1 MTLRP
6 FHHQRPLFC
15 CTIFYSLGVVAGV
28 YLPYWPRLSM
38 AGLCLCLLG
47 AFLLGRMGKRRTAGF
62 MGAFLFLGLLL
73 CGKAMY
79 PPLPTEG
86 KFSVTG
92 IVAEE
97 VSLRQDGSA
106 QGYLEQTQALTEN
119 GIQSLG
125 TVYWT
130 FVPDEE
136 QPTLPTDGQRVS
148 FTGKVYIPSGQE
160 NPYGFDFRMFLLQK
174 GICCGVSGAK
184 DMTVLSENSRGLSSL
199 FYRSRCYLGERL
211 DAVFG
216 TESALPRALL
226 LGERERL
233 PEDVQFSFAD
243 AGVAHILSVSGLHVS
258 LLAFLA
264 MQLVSRR
271 LGHRF
276 RFWFL
281 LVFLIFYLG
290 IINFPAPAVR
300 AGVFMLIGRYR
311 PVARRKRDWPTVV
324 AAAFL
329 LILLCSPLTLFAA
342 SFQLSFGAVLGI
354 FVFLPRLQKCFPQKA
369 GKTLGTNI
377 MLTLS
382 AALGLSL
389 PSVQIFHRF
398 SLIGLIINPFVCML
412 FLVLLPLYA
421 LLMLLGCVWLPAAQT
436 LAIPFQIITSAVTDL
451 LTWAGKLP
459 FASLPVPYLPWYC
472 VGAISLVFILCTG
485 LVTMKKKK
493 RLLVSLA
500 ALVIAFSVWPFTV
513 CRDVQYIQFS
523 VGQSDAAVVLD
534 GRETVVIDTGEYGGD
549 VANYLLCT
557 GRQANTLICTHL
569 HRDHFLGIRQFLED
583 RVPIGRLILPAGA
596 LDVLADEECLQLLAQ
611 LEEMEIPV
619 HFMHAGQY
627 FETGRCRFNALWPVE
642 DTVVPGTDANR
653 YPLALLCDLDGV
665 TLLSASDMDG
675 NYEHYIAQDA
685 DILKVAHHG
694 SNRSTSDTFLQSVM
708 PAAALVSATGHSDI
722 LPSPDLLSRLAKH
735 GVSVYNT
742 GEWGAVTVTCR
753 SGQATLHTYLP
764 QDRSVP

>member
-1 MTLRP
+1 
-6 FHHQRPLFC
+6 
-15 CTIFYSLGVVAGV
+15 
-28 YLPYWPRLSM
+28 M

-47 AFLLGRMGKRRTAGF
+47 AFLLGKMGKRRTMGF

-73 CGKAMY
+73 CGKAMH
-79 PPLPTEG
+79 PALPTEG

-97 VSLRQDGSA
+97 VTLRQDGSA

-119 GIQSLG
+119 GTQSLG

-136 QPTLPTDGQRVS
+136 TSYLPTDGQRVS
-148 FTGKVYIPSGQE
+148 FTGKVYLPSGRE

-184 DMTVLSENSRGLSSL
+184 DLAILSQETRGLSSF
-199 FYRSRCYLGERL
+199 FYRSRLFLGNRL

-216 TESALPRALL
+216 EESALPRALL

-264 MQLVSRR
+264 MRLVPQR

-281 LVFLIFYLG
+281 LVFLLFYLG
-290 IINFPAPAVR
+290 IINYPAPAVR
-300 AGVFMLIGRYR
+300 AGVFMLISRYR
-311 PVARRKRDWPTVV
+311 PVARRSRDWPTVV

-329 LILLCSPLTLFAA
+329 LILLCSPLTLFSA

-354 FVFLPRLQKCFPQKA
+354 FVFLPKLQKCFPRQARK
-369 GKTLGTNI
+369 KLGTNI
-377 MLTLS
+377 LLTLS
-382 AALGLSL
+382 AALGLAL

-398 SLIGLIINPFVCML
+398 SLIGLIINPFVCLL
-412 FLVLLPLYA
+412 FLTLLPLYA

-436 LAIPFQIITSAVTDL
+436 LAIPFQITTSAVTDL

-472 VGAISLVFILCTG
+472 VGAISLLFILCTG
-485 LVTMKKKK
+485 LVAMKKKK
-493 RLLVSLA
+493 RQLVSLA
-500 ALVIAFSVWPFTV
+500 ALVIAFSIWPFTV

-523 VGQSDAAVVLD
+523 TGQSDAAAVLD
-534 GRETVVIDTGEYGGD
+534 GRETVVIDAGEYGGD
-549 VANYLLCT
+549 VANYLQCT
-557 GRQANTLICTHL
+557 GRRADTLICTHL
-569 HRDHFLGIRQFLED
+569 HRDHFLGIRQFLEK
-583 RVPIGRLILPAGA
+583 RVSIGRIILPTDAFE
-596 LDVLADEECLQLLAQ
+596 VLADEECLQLLAQ
-611 LEEMEIPV
+611 LEEMKIPV

-627 FETGRCRFNALWPVE
+627 FETGRCRFTALWPVE
-642 DTVVPGTDANR
+642 DTAVSGADANR
-653 YPLALLCDLDGV
+653 YPLALYCDLDGV
-665 TLLSASDMDG
+665 TFLTASDMDG
-675 NYEHYIAQDA
+675 AYEHYIAQDA

-694 SNRSTSDTFLQSVM
+694 SNHSTSDVFLQSVT
-708 PAAALVSATGHSDI
+708 PAAALICATDHSET

>member
-15 CTIFYSLGVVAGV
+15 CALFYGLGVAGAV

-73 CGKAMY
+73 CGKAMH
-79 PPLPTEG
+79 PALPTEG

-106 QGYLEQTQALTEN
+106 QGYLEQAEALSEN
-119 GIQSLG
+119 GKQSLG

-148 FTGKVYIPSGQE
+148 FTGKVYLPSGRE

-184 DMTVLSENSRGLSSL
+184 DLAILSQETRGLSSL
-199 FYRSRCYLGERL
+199 FYRSRLFLGNRL

-216 TESALPRALL
+216 EESALPRALL

-264 MQLVSRR
+264 MRLVPRR

-281 LVFLIFYLG
+281 LVFLLFYLG

-300 AGVFMLIGRYR
+300 AGVFMLISRYR
-311 PVARRKRDWPTVV
+311 PVARRSRDWPTVV

-329 LILLCSPLTLFAA
+329 LILLCSPLTLFSAMA
-342 SFQLSFGAVLGI
+342 QEESNNLSKRVKWGKRINAEKGRVPPRVFGYDKVDN
-354 FVFLPRLQKCFPQKA
+354 F
-369 GKTLGTNI
+369 TLTINEPEARVVRRI
-377 MLTLS
+377 
-382 AALGLSL
+382 
-389 PSVQIFHRF
+389 F
-398 SLIGLIINPFVCML
+398 SLYIDQGLGCRSISMELNRDGDKTKYGNAWDARGVRRILTN
-412 FLVLLPLYA
+412 PLYRGI
-421 LLMLLGCVWLPAAQT
+421 LINHKYEIEDFLTGVGDR
-436 LAIPFQIITSAVTDL
+436 IP
-451 LTWAGKLP
+451 
-459 FASLPVPYLPWYC
+459 
-472 VGAISLVFILCTG
+472 GAIRAGAGDPG
-485 LVTMKKKK
+485 LPPEAV
-493 RLLVSLA
+493 RSRR
-500 ALVIAFSVWPFTV
+500 ALPGSP
-513 CRDVQYIQFS
+513 VQ
-523 VGQSDAAVVLD
+523 
-534 GRETVVIDTGEYGGD
+534 
-549 VANYLLCT
+549 
-557 GRQANTLICTHL
+557 RQACLFHPHQMRPL
-569 HRDHFLGIRQFLED
+569 RPLLYEK
-583 RVPIGRLILPAGA
+583 
-596 LDVLADEECLQLLAQ
+596 VL
-611 LEEMEIPV
+611 
-619 HFMHAGQY
+619 
-627 FETGRCRFNALWPVE
+627 
-642 DTVVPGTDANR
+642 
-653 YPLALLCDLDGV
+653 
-665 TLLSASDMDG
+665 
-675 NYEHYIAQDA
+675 
-685 DILKVAHHG
+685 
-694 SNRSTSDTFLQSVM
+694 
-708 PAAALVSATGHSDI
+708 
-722 LPSPDLLSRLAKH
+722 
-735 GVSVYNT
+735 
-742 GEWGAVTVTCR
+742 
-753 SGQATLHTYLP
+753 YL
-764 QDRSVP
+764 